1 MTTLRT
7 FWLAQALVTASGDI
21 DGQALLRGIDLSPW
35 AAAAAIVPICQLS
48 VVAVPSVRR
57 RNPHTVFWGAIAVL
71 SEAATVFAQNV
82 DTFLGVGDLP
92 ASLHV
97 AALLLLAI
105 IVDHRL
111 AGMIA
116 EQS

>member
-1 MTTLRT
+1 M
-7 FWLAQALVTASGDI
+7 
-21 DGQALLRGIDLSPW
+21 
-35 AAAAAIVPICQLS
+35 
-48 VVAVPSVRR
+48 
-57 RNPHTVFWGAIAVL
+57 L

-116 EQS
+116 EES